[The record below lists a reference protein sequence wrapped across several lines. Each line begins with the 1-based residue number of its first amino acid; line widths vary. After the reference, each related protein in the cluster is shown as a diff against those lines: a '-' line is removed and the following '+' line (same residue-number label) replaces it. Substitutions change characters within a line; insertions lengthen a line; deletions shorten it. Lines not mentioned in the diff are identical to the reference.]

1 MFYKTYFSF
10 SSKKNVFLN
19 DDTFHVENN
28 TFDDETASIMSF
40 IHHKEAKE
48 KYGNDNYGRL

>member
-40 IHHKEAKE
+40 IHHAEANE
-48 KYGNDNYGRL
+48 KYRNDNCGRL

>member
-10 SSKKNVFLN
+10 SSKKNVFRNN
-19 DDTFHVENN
+19 DSFHVENN

-40 IHHKEAKE
+40 IHHAEANE
-48 KYGNDNYGRL
+48 KYRNDNCGRL